1 MAAVA
6 LHASSPRLLAR
17 SIQIAVLALGSLCV
31 GCQSVDDSQPRLDR
45 LPRLVAGLGH
55 RSDDAQANPLAAT
68 TVSDLPV
75 YNGEDVWQRVAQ
87 RCRLVDGQGVNERIA
102 RQRDWLLNNRGFLT
116 GASKRATPYLHFIVE
131 RLDERNMP
139 LELALLPMIE
149 SSYNPLAN
157 SPAAAA
163 GLWQFIPSTG
173 RQFNLNQSATY
184 DARRDVV
191 ASSKAAMDYLTR
203 LHDQFNNDWLLAL
216 AAYNAGEGTVA
227 RAIDANRRRGL
238 PVDYWHLNLPRE
250 TQDYVPRLLALSLV
264 VRNPGA
270 YGVQLTPVANMP
282 YFDVVELN
290 HTVDLTQL
298 AATTGV
304 DEAQLLRLNPA
315 FLRKKTPDGPGRL
328 LIPKTHTQVLT
339 AGIERITGES
349 PTTAVIP
356 PSPGK
361 RVLERQ
367 PSSQVAERA
376 PTPGPLHAA
385 AREQTVGLMQVLG
398 REPAPESVQPVR
410 REPQPK
416 VVQVARQEPLPGA
429 AQPVNAAERV
439 PVSDPIQPERL
450 ASSQATQLES
460 QNERSL
466 LDRRIQKRLY
476 IDDRSSPRKRDE
488 IAYRDEPRELPNGPR
503 VVVYASDP
511 RQ

>member
-1 MAAVA
+1 M
-6 LHASSPRLLAR
+6 
-17 SIQIAVLALGSLCV
+17 
-31 GCQSVDDSQPRLDR
+31 
-45 LPRLVAGLGH
+45 
-55 RSDDAQANPLAAT
+55 
-68 TVSDLPV
+68 
-75 YNGEDVWQRVAQ
+75 
-87 RCRLVDGQGVNERIA
+87 
-102 RQRDWLLNNRGFLT
+102 
-116 GASKRATPYLHFIVE
+116 
-131 RLDERNMP
+131 
-139 LELALLPMIE
+139 
-149 SSYNPLAN
+149 
-157 SPAAAA
+157 
-163 GLWQFIPSTG
+163 
-173 RQFNLNQSATY
+173 
-184 DARRDVV
+184 
-191 ASSKAAMDYLTR
+191 
-203 LHDQFNNDWLLAL
+203 
-216 AAYNAGEGTVA
+216 
-227 RAIDANRRRGL
+227 

-356 PSPGK
+356 ASPGK
-361 RVLERQ
+361 RVIERE

-376 PTPGPLHAA
+376 PTPEPLQAA
-385 AREQTVGLMQVLG
+385 GREQTAGLMQVLE

-416 VVQVARQEPLPGA
+416 VVQVARQEPLPGP
-429 AQPVNAAERV
+429 AQPVQAAEQV
-439 PVSDPIQPERL
+439 TVSDPIQPARQ
-450 ASSQATQLES
+450 ASSQAT
-460 QNERSL
+460 NERSL

-488 IAYRDEPRELPNGPR
+488 IAYRDEPRELPKRSSCRG
-503 VVVYASDP
+503 V
-511 RQ
+511 RQRSTPITSRFFSPERLKHLKIALF

>member
-1 MAAVA
+1 MPAAAYHV
-6 LHASSPRLLAR
+6 SSPRLLAR
-17 SIQIAVLALGSLCV
+17 SVRIAVLALGSLCV
-31 GCQSVDDSQPRLDR
+31 GCQSVDHAAARQDR
-45 LPRLVAGLGH
+45 MPRLVTGLVYQ
-55 RSDDAQANPLAAT
+55 SDEAPADSGAAAM
-68 TVSDLPV
+68 SDLPA

-87 RCRLVDGQGVNERIA
+87 RCRLVDGQGINERIA
-102 RQRDWLLNNRGFLT
+102 RQRDWLLSNRGFLN
-116 GASKRATPYLHFIVE
+116 GASGRAAPYLHFIVE

-173 RQFNLNQSATY
+173 REFNLHQSATY

-203 LHDQFNNDWLLAL
+203 LHDQFNNDWLLAM
-216 AAYNAGEGTVA
+216 AAYNAGEGAVG
-227 RAIDANRRRGL
+227 RAIESNRRRGL

-270 YGVQLTPVANMP
+270 YGVKLTPVANTP

-290 HTVDLTQL
+290 HAVDLTQL

-315 FLRKKTPDGPGRL
+315 FLRKKTPEGPGHL
-328 LIPKTHTQVLT
+328 LIPKAHKQVLT
-339 AGIERITGES
+339 AGIERITGEAPS
-349 PTTAVIP
+349 LAAIPQPRAKPVVERMPLPQSVRVVEREPLPAPVKAVAREP
-356 PSPGK
+356 VPKP
-361 RVLERQ
+361 VLNAQ
-367 PSSQVAERA
+367 VVAEQA
-376 PTPGPLHAA
+376 PVHEA
-385 AREQTVGLMQVLG
+385 V
-398 REPAPESVQPVR
+398 EPAP
-410 REPQPK
+410 
-416 VVQVARQEPLPGA
+416 VAKPTTSPET
-429 AQPVNAAERV
+429 AQ
-439 PVSDPIQPERL
+439 L
-450 ASSQATQLES
+450 ASVTEPPSAVGTVYTRQA
-460 QNERSL
+460 
-466 LDRRIQKRLY
+466 
-476 IDDRSSPRKRDE
+476 IDDRSSPRKRE
-488 IAYRDEPRELPNGPR
+488 EFENRVGPRELPTGPR